1 MKIEDNFNPFE
12 KLDKEWA
19 LVTAGT
25 REKFNSMTISWGG
38 FGVLWFKN
46 VVTIYIRPS
55 RYTYEFLKENDYF
68 TISFYDEEYRKDL
81 QIMGSKSGRDE
92 DKLKLTKLTPKVID
106 DNKITYNEANKT
118 LVCKKLYVQQLDKEN
133 TPEEIREKN
142 YKTEEAHYM
151 FIGEIET
158 TV

>member
-1 MKIEDNFNPFE
+1 MENEFNPFE
-12 KLDKEWA
+12 KLSKEWA

-25 REKFNSMTISWGG
+25 KEKFNSMTISWGG

-46 VVTIYIRPS
+46 VATIYIRPT
-55 RYTYEFLKENDYF
+55 RYTYEFLEKNDYF

-92 DKLKLTKLTPKVID
+92 DKIKLTKLTPKVID

-118 LVCKKLYVQQLDKEN
+118 IVCKKIYVQQLDKEAVPN
-133 TPEEIREKN
+133 EIKEKT
-142 YKTEEAHYM
+142 YSKEDAHYM
-151 FIGEIET
+151 FVGEIEE
-158 TV
+158 VL